1 MASSAMYISFTK
13 LAAVSRADLRPDVQG
28 VVPGDVAEAD
38 VDFVVGFFVD
48 VRYEFWAQDG
58 Y

>member
-1 MASSAMYISFTK
+1 MYISFTK